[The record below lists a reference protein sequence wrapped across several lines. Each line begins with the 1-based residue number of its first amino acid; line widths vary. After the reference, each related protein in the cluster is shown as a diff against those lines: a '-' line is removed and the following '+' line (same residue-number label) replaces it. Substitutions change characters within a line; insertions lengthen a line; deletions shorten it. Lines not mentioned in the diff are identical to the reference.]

1 MAPTDYLKLRGRTYY
16 VRVQMPPHL
25 WKAAGGKREFVK
37 TLKTGDINEANRRKH
52 PYIAAF
58 KQQINALERHKP
70 NELGELYA
78 KALAWREVME
88 RHKDQVI
95 YQHADGTPEYITDVF
110 LTEISEETE
119 EFLEEHGEKAATT
132 FYKIAK
138 GEGMLL
144 RTQVEPWLAEQANT
158 TSQTKAQHRAVLRA
172 FAAWAGGEDVF
183 VESVT
188 RRYAGEYVSH
198 LLGPAAN
205 LKRKTA
211 QRYVSSLSSLW
222 TWLEARGL
230 AQDNPWTRQ
239 GVGKKSKRGETPTRK
254 QWTDEA
260 LVKVLSGDFTPRY
273 TAILHDLV
281 KLALVTGARLDE
293 LCALKA
299 TDVHKQQDGWWIDIQ
314 QGKTEAAV
322 RKVPVHGSAVHV
334 LERRKGSRGFLFE
347 GLVPGGPDKKRSW
360 NMSKTFGRYTHK
372 LDLKDERQT
381 FHSLRKTFVEVMEAA
396 EVPLST
402 VQLIIGHAR
411 QSLALDVYSKGQ
423 RVQLRKAINKLN
435 YAKDVMSLI
444 RKPTT
449 QEDNTPKT
457 TENGPPR
464 ARKGKNRR

>member
-1 MAPTDYLKLRGRTYY
+1 M
-16 VRVQMPPHL
+16 
-25 WKAAGGKREFVK
+25 
-37 TLKTGDINEANRRKH
+37 
-52 PYIAAF
+52 
-58 KQQINALERHKP
+58 
-70 NELGELYA
+70 
-78 KALAWREVME
+78 
-88 RHKDQVI
+88 
-95 YQHADGTPEYITDVF
+95 
-110 LTEISEETE
+110 
-119 EFLEEHGEKAATT
+119 
-132 FYKIAK
+132 
-138 GEGMLL
+138 
-144 RTQVEPWLAEQANT
+144 
-158 TSQTKAQHRAVLRA
+158 
-172 FAAWAGGEDVF
+172 
-183 VESVT
+183 
-188 RRYAGEYVSH
+188 
-198 LLGPAAN
+198 
-205 LKRKTA
+205 
-211 QRYVSSLSSLW
+211 
-222 TWLEARGL
+222 
-230 AQDNPWTRQ
+230 
-239 GVGKKSKRGETPTRK
+239 
-254 QWTDEA
+254 
-260 LVKVLSGDFTPRY
+260 KVLSGDFTPRY

-372 LDLKDERQT
+372 LDLKEERQT